1 MAGDV
6 VDRDLT
12 SQVLVEYAMD
22 RIEKG
27 GVQPQTV
34 GNDLSHLGAVLTVAR
49 PAWGYEVDPVAMADA
64 RRVLRKMGG
73 VSRSNERDRRPTL
86 EELDTILAY
95 FVEMRER
102 RKQQIDMVRMIGFA
116 IFSTRRQEEITRIR
130 WDAID
135 EARQAVLITDMKNP
149 GQKYGNDVWC
159 HLPDQAWR
167 ILHSMPRREEFVFP
181 YNAKSVSASFTR
193 ACSFLEIDDLHFH
206 DLRHEFS
213 QHCKCFA
220 KHSYYPVG
228 ASLTASASC
237 VAHKG
242 STLNSES
249 HALRFSRTAMGGIS
263 YTSGS
268 GSPALLSTFRSTSRS
283 SRYVQALGWWIAKFR
298 DASSQEVYQLS
309 FAAMNTGGRP
319 SNWSLVMSMTTPS
332 NSIQA

>member
-1 MAGDV
+1 
-6 VDRDLT
+6 
-12 SQVLVEYAMD
+12 
-22 RIEKG
+22 
-27 GVQPQTV
+27 
-34 GNDLSHLGAVLTVAR
+34 
-49 PAWGYEVDPVAMADA
+49 
-64 RRVLRKMGG
+64 
-73 VSRSNERDRRPTL
+73 
-86 EELDTILAY
+86 
-95 FVEMRER
+95 
-102 RKQQIDMVRMIGFA
+102 MVR
-116 IFSTRRQEEITRIR
+116 
-130 WDAID
+130 
-135 EARQAVLITDMKNP
+135 DMKNP
-149 GQKYGNDVWC
+149 GDKIGNNVWC
-159 HLPDQAWR
+159 HLPDEAWA
-167 ILHSMPRREEFVFP
+167 IVKSMPRTCDEIFP
-181 YNAKSVSASFTR
+181 YNSESVSTAWSR
-193 ACSFLEIDDLHFH
+193 ACERAGVKDLHFH

>member
-1 MAGDV
+1 
-6 VDRDLT
+6 
-12 SQVLVEYAMD
+12 
-22 RIEKG
+22 
-27 GVQPQTV
+27 
-34 GNDLSHLGAVLTVAR
+34 
-49 PAWGYEVDPVAMADA
+49 
-64 RRVLRKMGG
+64 
-73 VSRSNERDRRPTL
+73 
-86 EELDTILAY
+86 
-95 FVEMRER
+95 MRER

-220 KHSYYPVG
+220 KHSPHPVRLDSDRINLMRC
-228 ASLTASASC
+228 A
-237 VAHKG
+237 
-242 STLNSES
+242 
-249 HALRFSRTAMGGIS
+249 
-263 YTSGS
+263 
-268 GSPALLSTFRSTSRS
+268 
-283 SRYVQALGWWIAKFR
+283 
-298 DASSQEVYQLS
+298 
-309 FAAMNTGGRP
+309 
-319 SNWSLVMSMTTPS
+319 
-332 NSIQA
+332 